1 MRTRISWELGM
12 ISPQFLISPIYSINF
27 THLPINTSISLLL
40 KHKQNAPT
48 SHMNF
53 KSPNIQGMNNVRG
66 RETERDLRRS
76 WEKENGKV
84 IKPEPPWLGLS
95 KHIRWPDPPEDPT
108 GTDPKPADSTYSGG
122 WWQIFST
129 RNRLWGRFRFLSPKN
144 LKTRTNWRK
153 THNPAKTQIP
163 ARKFQILVI
172 KTQISA
178 IKKPGFRRYF
188 T

>member
-12 ISPQFLISPIYSINF
+12 ISPQFLISPIYFINF

-84 IKPEPPWLGLS
+84 IRPKPPWLGLS

-108 GTDPKPADSTYSGG
+108 GTDPKPADPTYSSNRRR
-122 WWQIFST
+122 IFST
-129 RNRLWGRFRFLSPKN
+129 KNWLQQVGFGFSPPKTRKPEPTGEKPIIRQKPRFRREKPKSRR
-144 LKTRTNWRK
+144 LKPR
-153 THNPAKTQIP
+153 
-163 ARKFQILVI
+163 
-172 KTQISA
+172 
-178 IKKPGFRRYF
+178 FRRYF
-188 T
+188 M